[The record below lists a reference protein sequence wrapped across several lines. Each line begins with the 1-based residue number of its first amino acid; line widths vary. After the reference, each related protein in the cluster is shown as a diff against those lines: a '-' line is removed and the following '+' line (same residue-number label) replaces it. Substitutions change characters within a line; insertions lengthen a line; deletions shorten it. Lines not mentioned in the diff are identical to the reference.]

1 MALLD
6 SGCKKK
12 HPEMLKSASTSE
24 LSVERTEASG
34 SVVRFEDFELNLRT
48 GELWRAGGDTVHL
61 PEQPFQILAL
71 LLERPGEV
79 VLREE
84 IRSRLW
90 PNNTIVEF
98 EHSISA
104 AMNRVRQALGDS
116 ANDPHYIETLP
127 RRGYRWKVAA
137 ERIDTIPSAAETEIS
152 LIKTHLARKIL
163 FAVSILLLA
172 VGGALFL
179 THWWRSKTQPPMRV
193 VVGTALPGLERNAS
207 FSPDGNEFAF
217 VHYDTETR
225 DQNIFVKALGDE
237 KMVQLTH
244 IPPPGAADCPNWSR
258 DGKAIAYTH
267 TVQTGPITSEN
278 AIFLMTPLG
287 GSQRQ
292 IQGLSP
298 DEPCQLSWS
307 PDSKLLAFGNT
318 PAGESSGIFLVSP
331 TGSEV
336 RRLTTAPPR
345 TQEGDAAFSPDG
357 SQIAFIRWVGPTSSY
372 LYVVNARGGE
382 VKRVTALNR
391 GIMSP
396 AWTPD
401 SKRIILCI
409 ESGFWGDMELFSIP
423 ASGGERERL
432 PFISSNAFTPAFSR
446 QGDKLAFATVIFD
459 SNIWSVP
466 LLSVGS
472 SASRRGPS
480 SSKWPHPSKV
490 IASTRFEMQPQIS
503 PDGNRLAYVSDQDGA
518 LAVWLSKPDGSDP
531 FRLASALLGGSP
543 QWSPDGKYIV
553 FDAVEDGH
561 GQIKVISADG
571 GMPIPVTSGPYD
583 NGAATWSADGK
594 WIYFNSNRSGHFE
607 IWKAP
612 FQGKEAVQVTQHGGG
627 YAQESPDGKFV
638 YYQKPVV
645 GSWIFPMLPEI
656 WKMASTGGAEEQVVS
671 VGDATSDCC
680 SWFWQ
685 VAKEG
690 IYFIDNTA
698 KPLPVIKLF
707 SFASGKTSVLAQ
719 LEKVAFGGP
728 GLSVSADR
736 RLALYSQ
743 VDNMGGDIMVVENF
757 R

>member
-1 MALLD
+1 M
-6 SGCKKK
+6 
-12 HPEMLKSASTSE
+12 
-24 LSVERTEASG
+24 ERTDRSD

-48 GELWRAGGDTVHL
+48 GELRRAGADTVHL

-79 VLREE
+79 VLRED

-137 ERIDTIPSAAETEIS
+137 ERIEPIPSVAETEAPQV
-152 LIKTHLARKIL
+152 KTHLAARIL
-163 FAVSILLLA
+163 FAVLFLA
-172 VGGALFL
+172 VGGGLFL
-179 THWWRSKTQPPMRV
+179 THWWRSKVPPPMKV
-193 VVGTALPGLERNAS
+193 VVGTSLPGFEGSAT

-244 IPPPGAADCPNWSR
+244 IPPPGGADCPSWSPNGR
-258 DGKAIAYTH
+258 TIAYTH

-287 GSQRQ
+287 GSQHHIRD
-292 IQGLSP
+292 LAP
-298 DEPCQLSWS
+298 DEHCQLSWS

-331 TGSEV
+331 TGSEL

-345 TQEGDAAFSPDG
+345 TQDGDAAFSPDG
-357 SQIAFIRWVGPTSSY
+357 AQIAFIRWVGPTSSDLY
-372 LYVVNARGGE
+372 LVNARGGQ

-391 GIMSP
+391 GMMSP
-396 AWTPD
+396 TWTAD
-401 SKRIILCI
+401 SKRIVFGI
-409 ESGFWGDMELFSIP
+409 ESGYWGNMELFSIP
-423 ASGGERERL
+423 ATGGEAERL
-432 PFISSNAFTPAFSR
+432 PFISSNAFSPAFSR
-446 QGDKLAFATVIFD
+446 QGDKLAFATQIWN

-466 LLSVGS
+466 LLSVAS
-472 SASRRGPS
+472 SASRPG
-480 SSKWPHPSKV
+480 SSKWSDPSKT
-490 IASTRFEMQPQIS
+490 IASTRFAMQPQVS
-503 PDGNRLAYVSDQDGA
+503 PDGSRLAYVSDQDGA

-531 FRLASALLGGSP
+531 SRLATALLGGSP
-543 QWSPDGKYIV
+543 QWSADGKYIA

-561 GQIKVISADG
+561 GQINVTRADG
-571 GMPIPVTSGPYD
+571 GTPTPITSGPYD
-583 NGAATWSADGK
+583 NGAPTWSADGK

-612 FQGKEAVQVTQHGGG
+612 FQGKEAVQVTRHGGG
-627 YAQESPDGKFV
+627 YAQESQDGKFV

-645 GSWIFPMLPEI
+645 GPWIFPMLPQI
-656 WKMASTGGAEEQVVS
+656 WKIPSSGGAEEPVVS
-671 VGDATSDCC
+671 VGDLTTDCC
-680 SWFWQ
+680 AWFWQ
-685 VAKEG
+685 VTKEG

-698 KPLPVIKLF
+698 KPLPAIKFF
-707 SFASGKTSVLAQ
+707 SFASRKTSVLAQ
-719 LEKVAFGGP
+719 LKKAAFGGP
-728 GLSVSADR
+728 GLYVSADR
-736 RLALYSQ
+736 RLALYGQTDDAGS
-743 VDNMGGDIMVVENF
+743 DIMVLENF